1 MYAETPLPAA
11 MISSAQACAA
21 LSWLLESGV
30 DTLVTDTPRNWLA
43 PPPVP
48 EVVPAPAVKAPAPAP
63 VSAAA
68 PRMVPAATSLA
79 ALDGDVAAYP
89 HPLRP
94 APGAV
99 PCLFEGPEA
108 ARLLIVDD
116 LASREDSDTARLQS
130 AMLAAIGLDAASVA
144 RVHALPWPT
153 TGGRSPRAEEL
164 ADFAPFAAAAVRLAR
179 PGAVLVF
186 GPHLASLVG
195 PQAPALGQL
204 ATLGDAALMITLS
217 PSRLLRAPKL
227 KAEAWAHLQAL
238 AALLG

>member
-1 MYAETPLPAA
+1 
-11 MISSAQACAA
+11 MITSAQARAA

-30 DTLVTDTPRNWLA
+30 DTLVTDAPRNWLA
-43 PPPVP
+43 PAPV
-48 EVVPAPAVKAPAPAP
+48 ASKAPAPASKAP
-63 VSAAA
+63 AAA
-68 PRMVPAATSLA
+68 PRTVSAATSLA
-79 ALDGDVAAYP
+79 ALDAEVAAYA

-94 APGAV
+94 SPGAV

-116 LASREDSDTARLQS
+116 MASRADSDTARLQT

-164 ADFAPFAAAAVRLAR
+164 ADFGPFAAAAVRLAR

-186 GPHLASLVG
+186 GPHLAPLLFSD
-195 PQAPALGQL
+195 APALGQL
-204 ATLGDAALMITLS
+204 ARLGDAVLMVTLS

-238 AALLG
+238 AARLA